1 MMRGTIQNRDAF
13 LQTIA
18 ERLGRSPRLSG
29 ISRPQWDNA
38 PQWTVFAGYSQ
49 DDLLAA
55 LRQQCTLIHTDYIE
69 TTSAELAGVLK
80 RQVSAYGGGPV
91 IVPNDPRFAEY
102 GLSPLLQEEW
112 PAAQTDV
119 HVWNPALGCQNID
132 AAEQANVGIAF
143 SDITLAESGT
153 VVLFSRNG
161 QGRAIHFLPKTYI
174 AIVPKSTIV
183 PRMTQA
189 AALIHEQIEQGVL
202 VPSCINFITGPS
214 NSADIEMN
222 LVVGVHGPMK
232 AAYIIVTDR

>member
-1 MMRGTIQNRDAF
+1 MTRGTIQNRDAF

-29 ISRPQWDNA
+29 VSRPQWDYA

-49 DDLLAA
+49 DDLLNV
-55 LRQQCTLIHTDYIE
+55 LQKQCGLIHTDYIE
-69 TTSAELAGVLK
+69 TTSAELAGALR
-80 RQVSAYGGGPV
+80 RQVAAYGGGPV
-91 IVPNDPRFAEY
+91 IVPDDPRFAEY
-102 GLSPLLQEEW
+102 GLSALLRDEW
-112 PAAQTDV
+112 PAEQTTV
-119 HVWNPALGCQNID
+119 HIWNPALGRQNID
-132 AAEQANVGIAF
+132 AAEQANVGIVF

-153 VVLFSRNG
+153 VVLFSRNE

-174 AIVPKSTIV
+174 AIVPKSTVV

-189 AALIHEQIEQGVL
+189 AAVIHEQIEKGGL

-232 AAYIIVTDR
+232 AAYIVVTDR

>member
-1 MMRGTIQNRDAF
+1 MTRGTIQNRDAF

-29 ISRPQWDNA
+29 VSRPQWDYA

-49 DDLLAA
+49 DDLLAV
-55 LRQQCTLIHTDYIE
+55 LREQCKLIHTDYIE
-69 TTSAELAGVLK
+69 TTNAGLAGVLK
-80 RQVSAYGGGPV
+80 QQVTAYGGGPV
-91 IVPNDPRFAEY
+91 IVPDDPRFAEY
-102 GLSPLLQEEW
+102 GLSALLRDEW
-112 PAAQTDV
+112 PAERTAI
-119 HVWNPALGCQNID
+119 HIWNPALGRQNID

-153 VVLFSRNG
+153 VVLFSRNE

-174 AIVPKSTIV
+174 AIVPKSTVV

-189 AALIHEQIEQGVL
+189 AAIIHEQIEKGVL
-202 VPSCINFITGPS
+202 IPSCINFITGPS

-232 AAYIIVTDR
+232 AAYIVVTDR